1 MGERDDRVLPLT
13 RVVAFV
19 VVVILVLATWVL
31 FVHPADT
38 QQHFAWTIM
47 PTMTVLFMGA
57 GYGSAVYFYLR
68 MVAVRRWHRVAC
80 GFIPTTIFTWLMLG
94 ATILH
99 WSRFHH
105 GQLAFELWLWIYIA
119 TPVLVP
125 VVWLVNRPTD
135 PGTLEATRDVAL
147 PGAVRTGLVVI
158 GIGLCLV
165 SAWLYLL
172 PSSAIA
178 HWPWTLTPLT
188 SRVVASFVAIPGLTW
203 LMLAADGR
211 WSSCRIPLETTA
223 LSIVLMAIGTARAWS
238 EFDHGNPITW
248 LFVGGML
255 LTLVAI
261 AALAFAMERLAAS
274 APDATREATGRQSF
288 VA

>member
-1 MGERDDRVLPLT
+1 MIRRDDRVLPLT
-13 RVVAFV
+13 RVVAGV

-31 FVHPADT
+31 YLHPSETAR
-38 QQHFAWTIM
+38 HFAWTIK
-47 PTMTVLFMGA
+47 PSMTALFMGA
-57 GYGSAVYFYLR
+57 GYGSAVYFYAR

-105 GQLAFELWLWIYIA
+105 GQLAFELWLWIYIV
-119 TPVLVP
+119 TPFLVP
-125 VVWLVNRPTD
+125 FVWLVNRRTD
-135 PGTLEATRDVAL
+135 PGTLEERDAAL
-147 PGAVRTGLVVI
+147 PAAVRLALVVV

-172 PSSAIA
+172 PSSSAA

-188 SRVVASFVAIPGLTW
+188 SRVIASFIAIPGVTW
-203 LMLAADGR
+203 LMLAGDGR

-223 LSIVLMAIGTARAWS
+223 LSILLMAAGTARAWS
-238 EFDHGNPITW
+238 DLDHSNPLTW
-248 LFVGGML
+248 FIVAGMAVTLLAIGGL
-255 LTLVAI
+255 AVA
-261 AALAFAMERLAAS
+261 MQRLAGARDA
-274 APDATREATGRQSF
+274 APSIVPATPLP
-288 VA
+288 